1 MADQEDIG
9 TLLSKIAVDVA
20 DLKKGLQ
27 VGRNELQSFKSFSAD
42 LSAQVKKALTFTVGI
57 LGIGA
62 LLGELKSL
70 LQGVTEVGAR
80 LETTKLAAY
89 AVGQNFGYT
98 SANID
103 KLVTD
108 LKQLK
113 VSSVDGY
120 EAVSNFI
127 SHGLDP
133 RQLIS
138 IAQAARDLAVA
149 AGKSPQEMFSLLI
162 DSIVTGTPRALRQA
176 KIPIK
181 EFQDSVL
188 AEGKSLDENLKLSS
202 QERSQVMIDL
212 ILKYAQTVEGVS
224 QSTAG
229 SYSRQLGQIKFMAT
243 QAKEVLW
250 DFLQPLLAAITG
262 EKIKV
267 WGDLL
272 NWLTLNRAELQKW
285 GQTIGEFVKLV
296 WGVIAAVISWT
307 VANGNLVKTFIELV
321 VAYKL
326 AGYLVALGAAIPGVV
341 SGLYSLATGVTAVKV
356 AFGGWLAILIQVAVA
371 LAALGAYKFMKNP
384 VTTLPDGQ
392 RYIEWGGHGITELP
406 SVSSGETTPGSE
418 NTGHEEVTSPQ
429 EMADDMAQRVN
440 SAMQKYQDL
449 MGEKAGIGKG
459 GKGGKAGPEEDLFG
473 EYLKMLDQERQAKIR
488 GAQDSLEI
496 LKAGNEKEKA
506 ELEKKLAEGLID
518 GQTYY
523 AKLQEMQQA
532 ETAASLKLIEEKKAA
547 QAAAYKDALADL
559 ERQDLS
565 PEMKGYRRQEEEI
578 KNRMALAQLNAEA
591 ARVKLE
597 GEVKVTQE
605 LKRQVEVQKQYKEK
619 AEDMRVEMAGL
630 WGPIAE
636 QEAKIQKLYLDWQR
650 AKAEAVKAGAYTP
663 EYAQT
668 LDQYYQSKINFARSG
683 DQYNNMASSITQ
695 GFSSLVDAITSG
707 GQDLLKSLNSFFKSL
722 FTSALKPG
730 LDQLQQLLI
739 NGFKQLFG
747 EAGSA
752 LASAVMGA
760 IGLIGM
766 LLTSG
771 GSSSWSSSGVTSS
784 VTSHEAVRGI
794 IAGETSIPIAQ
805 IGESLQDALV
815 PTNSILNQ
823 IEANTRGGR
832 GGLGGGRLDITV
844 TLKGI
849 EEQINAAIERYF
861 REYLVL
867 GARG

>member
-27 VGRNELQSFKSFSAD
+27 VGRNELSSFKSFSAD

-108 LKQLK
+108 LKSLK

-120 EAVSNFI
+120 EAISNFI

-133 RQLIS
+133 RQLIA

-250 DFLQPLLAAITG
+250 DFMQPLLTAITG

-285 GQTIGEFVKLV
+285 GQTIGEFLKLV

-307 VANGNLVKTFIELV
+307 VANGNLVKTFIELA

-384 VTTLPDGQ
+384 VTTLPNGQ

-406 SVSSGETTPGSE
+406 SISSGETTPGSE
-418 NTGHEEVTSPQ
+418 STGHEDITSPQ

-449 MGEKAGIGKG
+449 MGEKTGIGKG

-473 EYLKMLDQERQAKIR
+473 EYLKVLDQERQAKIR
-488 GAQDSLEI
+488 AAQDSLEI

-565 PEMKGYRRQEEEI
+565 PEMKGYRQQEEEI

-668 LDQYYQSKINFARSG
+668 LDQYYQAKINYARSG
-683 DQYNNMASSITQ
+683 DQYNNMAGAITQ
-695 GFSSLVDAITSG
+695 GFSSLVDAITSS

-722 FTSALKPG
+722 FNAALKPG
-730 LDQLQQLLI
+730 LEQLQQLLI
-739 NGFKQLFG
+739 NGFKRLFG

-771 GSSSWSSSGVTSS
+771 GSSSWSSSGVTSN

-844 TLKGI
+844 TLKDI

>member
-1 MADQEDIG
+1 VADQEDIG